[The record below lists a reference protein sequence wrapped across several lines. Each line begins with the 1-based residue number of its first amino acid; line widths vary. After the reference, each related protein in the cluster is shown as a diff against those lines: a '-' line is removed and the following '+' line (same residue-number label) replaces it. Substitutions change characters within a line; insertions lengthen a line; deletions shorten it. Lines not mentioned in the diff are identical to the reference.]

1 MSEKIF
7 VVPRGD
13 SWAVRREGEPED
25 ASTHL
30 SRTEAIEVGKG
41 LSSSDECELVVHEVE
56 RRSRP
61 RERGAG
67 QPAVLA
73 GL

>member
-13 SWAVRREGEPED
+13 SWAVRREGEAHD
-25 ASTHL
+25 VSTHF
-30 SRTEAIEVGKG
+30 SKTDAVEVGKS
-41 LSSSDECELVVHEVE
+41 LSERGRCELVVHEVE

-61 RERGAG
+61 RETG
-67 QPAVLA
+67 QPAFVTA
-73 GL
+73 GM

>member
-7 VVPRGD
+7 VVPRGE
-13 SWAVRREGEPED
+13 SWAVRREGEPSD
-25 ASTHL
+25 ASTHY
-30 SRTEAIEVGKG
+30 SRDEAIAVGKG
-41 LSSSDECELVVHEVE
+41 LSSSEQCELVVRDVE

-61 RERGAG
+61 RPPEAG
-67 QPAVLA
+67 RPAVVA